1 MADIRTFNS
10 AKKFAEEILHPLM
23 RQHTEAKIKTR
34 LGAINEEQANKIG
47 PNMRVVRRF
56 NALKERVAIQQ
67 TLATEIKATVILN
80 KVKSDLELLETVED
94 QLKNVEENINRC
106 PDDIMYFKREMGNSK
121 PFLTELFHETGVF
134 LDDTYVQIQY
144 IMTKN
149 KLLFVSDTD
158 EYLEDQEIKEKIK
171 VDNRS
176 S

>member
-94 QLKNVEENINRC
+94 QLKNVEENINR
-106 PDDIMYFKREMGNSK
+106 
-121 PFLTELFHETGVF
+121 
-134 LDDTYVQIQY
+134 
-144 IMTKN
+144 
-149 KLLFVSDTD
+149 
-158 EYLEDQEIKEKIK
+158 
-171 VDNRS
+171 
-176 S
+176 